1 MMTAATVALGVAAS
15 LCLGT
20 SAGCARTPTV
30 EGDATAAAATTPS
43 TNLAVTVSSVSLAPP
58 ATDPSDVGMPPSA
71 SGQDCI
77 GDLAAEDVFV
87 DMPRNATIAIVPQVE
102 GTSLGAVLVRT
113 VASGD
118 EMAIETVYDASCTS
132 VSSYRNL
139 SNESAAKGSLHQYE
153 AVEYTLGDRVVS
165 IELAY
170 GEGAPILLIRGYLL
184 R

>member
-1 MMTAATVALGVAAS
+1 M
-15 LCLGT
+15 
-20 SAGCARTPTV
+20 
-30 EGDATAAAATTPS
+30 
-43 TNLAVTVSSVSLAPP
+43 
-58 ATDPSDVGMPPSA
+58 SA

-77 GDLAAEDVFV
+77 GDLAAGDVFV
-87 DMPRNATIAIVPQVE
+87 VDLDESGIRTEMKPYADMPRDATIAIVPQVE

-118 EMAIETVYDASCTS
+118 EMTIETVYDASCTS

-170 GEGAPILLIRGYLL
+170 GEGSPILLIRGYLL
-184 R
+184 G